1 MLAFQKRLTVIRPLH
16 VQSAQE
22 RFMIGFQDGKLAS
35 HVRRNLHLTKPPT
48 LKRQYQINVATEVK
62 AAMLEMNLPIFDV
75 SDKIM
80 IDVAASLCLPKADV
94 DTYDEFE
101 QETLDTA
108 DFLMLPFVGDVGIV
122 IPIGLEYE
130 DCNKFVLSSYVIE
143 RA

>member
-1 MLAFQKRLTVIRPLH
+1 MLAFQQRVTVIRPLY
-16 VQSAQE
+16 VQTTQE

-108 DFLMLPFVGDVGIV
+108 DFLMLPFAGDVGIV
-122 IPIGLEYE
+122 IPMGLEYE
-130 DCNKFVLSSYVIE
+130 DRDEFVLSSYVIE

>member
-1 MLAFQKRLTVIRPLH
+1 MLAFQQRVTVIRPLY
-16 VQSAQE
+16 VQTAQE
-22 RFMIGFQDGKLAS
+22 RFMIGFQDTKLAS

-80 IDVAASLCLPKADV
+80 IDVAASLCIPKADV

-108 DFLMLPFVGDVGIV
+108 DFLMLPFASDVGIV
-122 IPIGLEYE
+122 IPMDLQYE
-130 DCNKFVLSSYVIE
+130 NRDEFVLSSYVIE

>member
-1 MLAFQKRLTVIRPLH
+1 MLAFQQRLTVIRPLY
-16 VQSAQE
+16 VQTAAD

-35 HVRRNLHLTKPPT
+35 HVRRQLHPTKPPT

-80 IDVAASLCLPKADV
+80 IDVAASLCLPKAAI
-94 DTYDEFE
+94 DTYDDFE
-101 QETLDTA
+101 QDMIETA
-108 DFLMLPFVGDVGIV
+108 DFLMLPFTGDVGIV
-122 IPIGLEYE
+122 IPMGLEYE
-130 DCNKFVLSSYVIE
+130 DRDEFVLSSYVIE